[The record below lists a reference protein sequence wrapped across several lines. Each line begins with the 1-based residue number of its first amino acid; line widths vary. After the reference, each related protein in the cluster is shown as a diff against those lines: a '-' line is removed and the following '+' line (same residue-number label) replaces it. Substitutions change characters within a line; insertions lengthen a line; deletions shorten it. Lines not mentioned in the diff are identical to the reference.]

1 MERGRKRA
9 SADVM
14 SPDPPLRS
22 DGFMAPA
29 DISPF
34 DLSSVPFMTYHN
46 FQHFG
51 PMFDSSSLHPLNNGC
66 ACNDT
71 QHRVIAKAFLGGTLG
86 HHPHQDQYYAQGKY
100 RSDTPRDLFD
110 SSMKADE
117 GPTRAPDLVADPS
130 YVVPVGGFEVR
141 VVVVQG
147 RALYCANDVMMAVG
161 IKTSVRST
169 LYKLREKHPELTR
182 VGVLTKL
189 SGSITGQAMTCY
201 PLRVCT
207 AECSPLCQYA
217 MCPGFKPLDTILA
230 SLGRADIIKLF
241 VVTELELQNCANFI
255 WPTPWWRERI
265 KKAVEQRDLKRA
277 LNAANKRDR
286 RDKLL
291 HLADVACIASSVNRN
306 SN

>member
-1 MERGRKRA
+1 MERGRKRTNT
-9 SADVM
+9 DVM
-14 SPDPPLRS
+14 SSDGSVRS
-22 DGFMAPA
+22 DGFLNPA
-29 DISPF
+29 SDISPF
-34 DLSSVPFMTYHN
+34 DLGYMPGMTFHD

-51 PMFDSSSLHPLNNGC
+51 PLFDSSSVYPTNNGC

-71 QHRVIAKAFLGGTLG
+71 HIMAKTMLGGT
-86 HHPHQDQYYAQGKY
+86 QYYSHDPYYTQDKCL
-100 RSDTPRDLFD
+100 SDLPRDMYD
-110 SSMKADE
+110 NSIKVDE
-117 GPTRAPDLVADPS
+117 SPIRAHTGLVADPS

-207 AECSPLCQYA
+207 PECSPLCQYGTCA
-217 MCPGFKPLDTILA
+217 GFKPLDTILA

-241 VVTELELQNCANFI
+241 VVTELELQNCTNFI

-291 HLADVACIASSVNRN
+291 HLADVACIAGSVNRN
-306 SN
+306 PRQT